1 MMLSFDNPFLSYQG
15 EKGPSGLAGET
26 GTRGDVGLTGEPGLK
41 GARGTRGQPVSLCF
55 FFLNFEQIGSFCRQ
69 ITFELLKQLT
79 TMDLKWIHLT
89 CWFVATH
96 LH

>member
-55 FFLNFEQIGSFCRQ
+55 FS
-69 ITFELLKQLT
+69 ELRA
-79 TMDLKWIHLT
+79 D
-89 CWFVATH
+89 WFI
-96 LH
+96 L